1 MMKIRGQLA
10 EVVVILRVCDGGIT
24 VCRTCVCV
32 CVCVCVCCFVLYDN
46 KQRPGTGITYFI
58 LCILCHEIKQLTP
71 EHNKINKTTLFLQIV
86 KQFASKNN
94 KNASK

>member
-1 MMKIRGQLA
+1 M
-10 EVVVILRVCDGGIT
+10 
-24 VCRTCVCV
+24 
-32 CVCVCVCCFVLYDN
+32 CCFVLYDN

-86 KQFASKNN
+86 KKFASKNN
-94 KNASK
+94 KNASKWSRVEICKEYKNPWKYNACDTEL